1 MSDTENTEA
10 FTENQESAAAT
21 PPAGDTTRLAA
32 LEAEIAELKDKVL
45 RALAEGENIRRRG
58 EREREDTAKFAIS
71 KFAQNLLPVADN
83 LRRAV
88 EAIPE
93 GHNNE
98 LLSKVVEGIE
108 GTERAL
114 LAAFEKSGIV
124 KIEALEKPFDA
135 NFHEVMI
142 EMDYPEKVAGT
153 VVQLFETGYLIDKR
167 LLRPARVAVAKGGP
181 RERLDTNA

>member
-1 MSDTENTEA
+1 M
-10 FTENQESAAAT
+10 
-21 PPAGDTTRLAA
+21 
-32 LEAEIAELKDKVL
+32 L
-45 RALAEGENIRRRG
+45 RALAETENMRRRA

-83 LRRAV
+83 LRRAI

-98 LLSKVVEGIE
+98 LLTKVIEGIE

-114 LAAFEKSGIV
+114 LTAFEKSGIV
-124 KIEALEKPFDA
+124 KIDVLDKPFDA

-153 VVQLFETGYLIDKR
+153 IVQLFETGYLIEKR
-167 LLRPARVAVAKGGP
+167 LLRPARVAIAKGGP
-181 RERLDTNA
+181 RDRLDTSA